1 MRGWEGGW
9 VYIYNVLGVGTCMR
23 ACVTCRHEYTHT
35 HKHTHTHTHTHTHS
49 ARALSLSTSLLSTS
63 LLSCLV
69 NSPPSPAPALALSR
83 RCRPLTHPG
92 LRAASIIRIVRIQ
105 RVYTLRIYLFSA
117 YTLRVYLFFQVRAF
131 DASGAETRESVF
143 TRNLHYAL
151 YIEEE
156 AQLLHLLGIEAEDVL
171 MIRHYMHTPPG
182 INANIYIY
190 IKQLHSCFMLQIY

>member
-1 MRGWEGGW
+1 
-9 VYIYNVLGVGTCMR
+9 MR

-35 HKHTHTHTHTHTHS
+35 HTHTHTHT
-49 ARALSLSTSLLSTS
+49 RFRQRLRSLSTSLLSTS

-69 NSPPSPAPALALSR
+69 NSSPSPAPAVTLFL

-92 LRAASIIRIVRIQ
+92 LRAASIIRIVRMQ
-105 RVYTLRIYLFSA
+105 LVYILRIYLFSA
-117 YTLRVYLFFQVRAF
+117 CTLRIYLLFQVRAF

-171 MIRHYMHTPPG
+171 MIRRYMHTPPG
-182 INANIYIY
+182 TNATKKTAPSGALCCKCTKAMTVQN
-190 IKQLHSCFMLQIY
+190 LQQCVHPRAASASRP